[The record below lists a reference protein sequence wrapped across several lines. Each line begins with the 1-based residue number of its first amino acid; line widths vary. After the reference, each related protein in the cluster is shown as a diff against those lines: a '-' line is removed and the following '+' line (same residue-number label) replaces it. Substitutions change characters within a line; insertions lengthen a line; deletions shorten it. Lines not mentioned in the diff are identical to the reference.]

1 MSSFRPD
8 VMPRPFVV
16 REDLDCSQGYH
27 RLWVPDCSGRKTE

>member
-8 VMPRPFVV
+8 V